1 MFDAMVA
8 GGNALIQGARRGIGL
23 EFARQCLAEPR
34 IGHVVTTCRS
44 PQDATGLAD
53 LADVNPESL
62 ARAFAVNAIG
72 PLLVARH
79 FASLLAHPGTTDT
92 DLSRPFQANVPAG
105 KLFGVDYA
113 VSQMLGVIDRL
124 QPADSG
130 QFFAWDGERIP
141 W

>member
-1 MFDAMVA
+1 MSFAGSELTDRRVVVDAPFVTSRVA
-8 GGNALIQGARRGIGL
+8 EIA
-23 EFARQCLAEPR
+23 
-34 IGHVVTTCRS
+34 
-44 PQDATGLAD
+44 
-53 LADVNPESL
+53 
-62 ARAFAVNAIG
+62 
-72 PLLVARH
+72 
-79 FASLLAHPGTTDT
+79 TDT

-113 VSQMLGVIDRL
+113 VARMLGVIDRL